1 MISRALGRIIN
12 QVYPANGVY
21 LNLRDAAG
29 VSFLVFEATTATQ
42 CTITFAS
49 DSSGTGA
56 VTPVAVTE
64 YFGATNATSGGIW
77 HRTAVTTNPFSKS
90 NSGEDRIS
98 VEVLATSCPDGKP
111 WVKLTAN
118 GSGLVVATLH
128 DLAYQRA
135 PELLRSV
142 TV

>member
-1 MISRALGRIIN
+1 MISRALGRLIN
-12 QVYPANGVY
+12 PIYPANGVY
-21 LNLRDAAG
+21 VNLRDAAG
-29 VSFLVFEATTATQ
+29 VVFLVFEATTGTQ

-49 DSSGTGA
+49 DNAGTGA

-64 YFGATNATSGGIW
+64 YFGATNATSGGVW
-77 HRTAVTTNPFSKS
+77 HRTAVAANPFTKS
-90 NSGEDRIS
+90 NSGEDRIA
-98 VEVLATSCPDGKP
+98 VQVLATSCPAGKP

-118 GSGLVVATLH
+118 GSGLVTAILH

-142 TV
+142 TS